1 MLSAELTLQVSTV
14 RHSNALIF
22 FFIWCISGFKFT
34 ENNGTVKKKMKKFR
48 TQIDLYLV
56 QSYLCTATLLK
67 LIVFLIVPSVLIFL
81 HKYICYHV
89 FCCTLCYH
97 EKFTCR
103 LILQVDYSGFMTIN
117 PQRFGQKYVG
127 KVAVTLFWKLSSL
140 SSSYL

>member
-1 MLSAELTLQVSTV
+1 MPW
-14 RHSNALIF
+14 F
-22 FFIWCISGFKFT
+22 FFLFGAFLVLNLQKTMEQWRKRWKNLELKLIYILFKAICALQPS
-34 ENNGTVKKKMKKFR
+34 M
-48 TQIDLYLV
+48 
-56 QSYLCTATLLK
+56 K